1 MVKIAI
7 QHCKIRNSY
16 RILKTQYDL
25 QTYRETTDEVIR
37 ESAKLNDERKLKSE
51 FFEDKARSIL
61 GSIFFTIKRRQ
72 FGIDEFCQL
81 ELMSNMA
88 IFDTMIVVWK
98 EKRRWDAVRPFSA
111 IKYLYGDQK
120 LTAWGGPF
128 RGIVNDIPANQWTS
142 YLPVADHPEYPSAT
156 TGACVA
162 HAETMRTFL
171 GDDDLSWDVTF
182 EAGESRIEPGALPA
196 YNQTYRLQ
204 TFSDFAYQCGES
216 RMWAGVHFQD
226 AIDVIKPIATEIGQ
240 LAARYVIA
248 QFNAEPA
255 QPYHHPNAVPTGPVA
270 PGPLPGRPGLVPS
283 APSPLQ
289 IQELPRK
296 SQYPAHPVTT
306 YAHHPIAS
314 GFPG

>member
-1 MVKIAI
+1 
-7 QHCKIRNSY
+7 
-16 RILKTQYDL
+16 
-25 QTYRETTDEVIR
+25 
-37 ESAKLNDERKLKSE
+37 
-51 FFEDKARSIL
+51 
-61 GSIFFTIKRRQ
+61 
-72 FGIDEFCQL
+72 
-81 ELMSNMA
+81 MA

-128 RGIVNDIPANQWTS
+128 RGIVNDIPASQWTS

-240 LAARYVIA
+240 LAARFVIA

-255 QPYHHPNAVPTGPVA
+255 QPYHHPNAVPTGPVVPA
-270 PGPLPGRPGLVPS
+270 PGP
-283 APSPLQ
+283 AAPLQ

-296 SQYPAHPVTT
+296 SAYPAHHQT
-306 YAHHPIAS
+306 YAHHPITS